1 MIPMRA
7 YDHLGRQ
14 IISAKTSGTTLSVD
28 CEKIERDIVAR
39 IRAKKAM
46 TVLVIL
52 WPLLAAMAC
61 LTCYILYRETYI
73 FMEIAIATYIVGTYS
88 LCWVGFP
95 AGYRFMLDYRDS
107 VTLADYAVAIIVGM
121 ITMCFSYF
129 IAIVK
134 IFKTKNDLRYI
145 QGILLE
151 ARELA
156 Q

>member
-1 MIPMRA
+1 
-7 YDHLGRQ
+7 
-14 IISAKTSGTTLSVD
+14 
-28 CEKIERDIVAR
+28 
-39 IRAKKAM
+39 M

-52 WPLLAAMAC
+52 WPLLAAIAC
-61 LTCYILYRETYI
+61 LVCYILYRETYI
-73 FMEIAIATYIVGTYS
+73 FMMIAIAAYGAGTYS

-95 AGYRFMLDYRDS
+95 AGYRFMLDYHDS
-107 VTLADYAVAIIVGM
+107 VSLVDYAVAVVAGM

-134 IFKTKNDLRYI
+134 IFKSKNELRYI